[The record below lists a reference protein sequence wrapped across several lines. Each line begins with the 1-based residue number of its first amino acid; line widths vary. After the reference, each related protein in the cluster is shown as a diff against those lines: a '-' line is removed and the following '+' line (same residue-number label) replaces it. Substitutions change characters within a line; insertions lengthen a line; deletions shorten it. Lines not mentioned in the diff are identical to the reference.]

1 MPSFKVQCPSCEA
14 PVLIKNPNLVGTKVE
29 CPKCKYRFKVEEPAA
44 EAAAAGADVAKEKDK
59 DAAKEKDKK
68 AEKKAKS
75 GGGGKNKK
83 LVPIVAGVVALVVLI
98 GGAVAFLGGDGK
110 KPKKD
115 PFAVGPGAG
124 STGSTSPDE
133 AQPEDGNKE
142 KKSDPVAPPVP
153 SSTKVASNLLPGQ
166 AVAVYRINVDQLR
179 GGPVYAALV
188 DQPMMALFKGTLGFT
203 PDDVDTYIHC
213 VAGDGRDPFG
223 VVKLKSP
230 AKAPDRLAKM
240 PLKPAPKAVKG
251 RDLHEFRSA
260 PLLHAISHAVAMR
273 SLFGDLY
280 SALPPAAA
288 APPKDKPHGVCV
300 LDTQHVLVGD
310 YGLLERFLGELDA
323 DGNPPFKS
331 DLDVLVVPATP
342 PNTPPADGTPAPAP
356 EPAPAQ
362 PKPPAKQPA
371 SGSQTSSTINAY
383 RTIDPALKR
392 ALDDMEADRA
402 ARPVLVYAEKFDAR
416 QYDPK
421 LLKKEYQILAT
432 TLDPIASR
440 LRYIAANV
448 VTFGYQQ
455 FAANVQLT
463 LAEVSDARDLAKEKV
478 APGLTMVSEL
488 FKLYLTSPV
497 EFRDYTVAGAG
508 FPGTGQ
514 PGTGF
519 PGTSPGSG
527 FPGSGFPGSGFP
539 GAGLPGRFGPGGG
552 DGEEGRQPPG
562 SMGPGRGTP
571 GAGPGSMGP
580 GRMTP
585 GVGPGSIGPGG
596 GMPGSMGPGGIM
608 PGGPMPGGMGPG
620 SMGPGG
626 VTPGAEPPALPP
638 SHFDLYHRDD
648 QLLITVDL
656 SWNDTTYRTV
666 VAPRVIGIANQIK
679 GKVAVFSGEAGLHAL
694 ATVAPRVL
702 STAKTTPRGTWDR
715 AKSDPARLGLEYP
728 PVQRVSLF
736 AELLPHLGRGGLAGQ
751 IDRNAAWYAL
761 EYDPVDPNNPTVP
774 PRKRVD
780 NVTPGGEWVPELLV
794 PSYPQSAWRA
804 TSPYAPDHTFGATNY
819 VAIAGTG
826 LNAARL
832 NPNSS
837 DPEVKKK
844 MGMTGY
850 NWGSRAEDVTD
861 GLANTIY
868 LMQTPPGLQQP
879 WIAGGGATVRGFNE
893 DDPMA
898 GFQHANGGKPGT
910 YALMGDG
917 SVRFVPAN
925 VNKKVLLALG
935 TRAGGDMADLADVNT
950 AAPLSELPKPTGPV
964 APKPAPPAP
973 DNKATTPPPVKTEPK
988 GSPDATPAPREKKE
1002 GEK

>member
-44 EAAAAGADVAKEKDK
+44 EVAAAGADPTKDK

-115 PFAVGPGAG
+115 PFAVGSGP
-124 STGSTSPDE
+124 SRTGSASPE
-133 AQPEDGNKE
+133 ETQPEDGNKE
-142 KKSDPVAPPVP
+142 KTSAPVTPSVP
-153 SSTKVASNLLPGQ
+153 SSDKVTSNLLPGQ

-188 DQPMMALFKGTLGFT
+188 DQPMTALFNGTLGFN

-223 VVKLKSP
+223 VIKLKSP
-230 AKAPDRLAKM
+230 AKAADRLAKM
-240 PLKPAPKAVKG
+240 PLKSAPKAVKG

-323 DGNPPFKS
+323 NGYPPFKS

-342 PNTPPADGTPAPAP
+342 PSTPPTDGAPAPAP
-356 EPAPAQ
+356 EPAPTQPQ

-371 SGSQTSSTINAY
+371 SGAQTSSTINAY
-383 RTIDPALKR
+383 RTIEPTLKR

-402 ARPVLVYAEKFDAR
+402 ARTVLVYAEKFDAR

-448 VTFGYQQ
+448 TAFGYQQ

-463 LAEVSDARDLAKEKV
+463 LADVADARTLAKEKV
-478 APGLTMVSEL
+478 APGLTMVTEL
-488 FKLYLTSPV
+488 FKLYLTTPV
-497 EFRDYTVAGAG
+497 EFRDYTVAGGG

-514 PGTGF
+514 PGNGL
-519 PGTSPGSG
+519 PGMP
-527 FPGSGFPGSGFP
+527 PGSGFP
-539 GAGLPGRFGPGGG
+539 GAGPGRFGPGG
-552 DGEEGRQPPG
+552 DGEEGRTPPGGIGPGRINPG
-562 SMGPGRGTP
+562 SMGPG
-571 GAGPGSMGP
+571 GAGPGRMGPGGLGSGSMGP
-580 GRMTP
+580 GAMP
-585 GVGPGSIGPGG
+585 GGMGSGSMGPGA
-596 GMPGSMGPGGIM
+596 MPGSMGPGGVL
-608 PGGPMPGGMGPG
+608 PGGE
-620 SMGPGG
+620 
-626 VTPGAEPPALPP
+626 APALPP

-648 QLLITVDL
+648 QLLIAIDL
-656 SWNDTTYRTV
+656 FWNDFTYRTT

-728 PVQRVSLF
+728 PIQRVSLF
-736 AELLPHLGRGGLAGQ
+736 AELLPHLGRGSLAGQ

-780 NVTPGGEWVPELLV
+780 NVTPGGEWIPELLV

-832 NPNSS
+832 DPNSS

-844 MGMTGY
+844 LGMTGY

-898 GFQHANGGKPGT
+898 GFRHANGGKPGT

-925 VNKKVLLALG
+925 VDKKVLLALG

-950 AAPLSELPKPTGPV
+950 AAPLSALPKPAGPV

-973 DNKATTPPPVKTEPK
+973 ENKTTTPPPAKTEPK

-1002 GEK
+1002 GEKKEGEK